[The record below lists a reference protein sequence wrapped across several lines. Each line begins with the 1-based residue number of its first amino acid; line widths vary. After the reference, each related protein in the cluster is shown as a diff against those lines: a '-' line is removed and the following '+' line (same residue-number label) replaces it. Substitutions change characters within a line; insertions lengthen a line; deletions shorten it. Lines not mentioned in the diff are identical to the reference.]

1 MDKANREVAPAGPMA
16 RMMDVKVWARPVVAP
31 SAEREGTEDVRKIK
45 TAPNHDIIG
54 SERAYWRKANNHL
67 LNAMVGTV
75 AVAS

>member
-16 RMMDVKVWARPVVAP
+16 RMMDVKVWARPVVVP

-45 TAPNHDIIG
+45 TAPNHDIID
-54 SERAYWRKANNHL
+54 SEKAYWKKPNNDL
-67 LNAMVGTV
+67 LNAMVGSV